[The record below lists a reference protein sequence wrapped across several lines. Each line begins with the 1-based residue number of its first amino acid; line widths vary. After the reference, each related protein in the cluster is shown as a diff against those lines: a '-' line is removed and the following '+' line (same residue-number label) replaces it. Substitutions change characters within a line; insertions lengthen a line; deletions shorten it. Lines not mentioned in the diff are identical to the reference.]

1 MKRIVFAWMTPA
13 LVAGRKT
20 CTCRDWDGDYAQRFR
35 VGDVIAAYDR
45 SPRYRGTQI
54 ATLRLT
60 HDATHGRPIDVLG
73 GFDAAYEAE
82 GFAYGDERLDVRSL
96 VEGRGAGMS
105 WSTAMLVTVP
115 VAPSS
120 SGPIS
125 GSSTGEA
132 SHELRL
138 GRHRQH
144 HRDRVRA
151 ALLRRAGFVVRAAK
165 G

>member
-60 HDATHGRPIDVLG
+60 HDATYGRLIDVLG

-82 GFAYGDERLDVRSL
+82 GFA
-96 VEGRGAGMS
+96 
-105 WSTAMLVTVP
+105 
-115 VAPSS
+115 
-120 SGPIS
+120 
-125 GSSTGEA
+125 
-132 SHELRL
+132 
-138 GRHRQH
+138 
-144 HRDRVRA
+144 
-151 ALLRRAGFVVRAAK
+151 
-165 G
+165 